1 MWYSSFTYGQ
11 MAVVHREATF
21 CMTVY
26 FSDVKLPRGIFPWNS
41 YIRKK
46 ELAKEFLM
54 TVSEV
59 SSMCNKNKAKE
70 AQPNHEK
77 EKCTITTL
85 IIASAHRSC
94 VKLVFRGY
102 VL

>member
-1 MWYSSFTYGQ
+1 MWYSRFTHGQ
-11 MAVVHREATF
+11 MAAVHREATF

-26 FSDVKLPRGIFPWNS
+26 FSEVKLPRGIFPWYL

-59 SSMCNKNKAKE
+59 SSMGNTNKAKE
-70 AQPNHEK
+70 AQP
-77 EKCTITTL
+77 ITKKRNVPL
-85 IIASAHRSC
+85 PH
-94 VKLVFRGY
+94 
-102 VL
+102 